1 MSGSLAG
8 LRVLVTRPAHQA
20 DALCRL
26 IEGEG
31 GVAIKL
37 PLLTIEPSTRASE
50 AQRKFAAKHELWIF
64 TSVNAVRQGLPL
76 SGGKWG
82 ARLAAIGPATANAIA
97 AAGGAGAATPLSGA
111 SSEAL
116 LELPE
121 LRQVSGQRI
130 LIVTGEEGL
139 DVLER
144 GLAERGALVER
155 AEVYRR
161 VALPYPP
168 DAVASALRRTDVMI
182 VTSAQSLGHLLRIT
196 PGESHKLLLKK
207 RMVVPS
213 TRMLEKAREL
223 GFTQAPRVAEPV
235 SDAGFCAACAAFT
248 PDSPAETA

>member
-1 MSGSLAG
+1 MSGALAG

-26 IEGEG
+26 IESEG
-31 GVAIKL
+31 GVAIRL
-37 PLLTIEPSTRASE
+37 PLLTIEPSTRVSE
-50 AQRKFAAKHELWIF
+50 AQRKLAAAHDLWIF

-82 ARLAAIGPATANAIA
+82 AHLAAIGPATANAIA

-116 LELPE
+116 LALPE
-121 LRQVSGQRI
+121 LQSFSGQRI

-144 GLAERGALVER
+144 ELVARGAVVER

-168 DAVASALRRTDVMI
+168 EAVVSALRRTDVMI
-182 VTSAQSLGHLLRIT
+182 ITSGQSLDHLVRLT
-196 PGESHKLLLKK
+196 PEDSRKLLLKK

-213 TRMLEKAREL
+213 ARMLEKAREL
-223 GFTQAPRVAEPV
+223 GFTQAPHVAEPV
-235 SDAGFCAACAAFT
+235 SDAGFCAACATFV
-248 PDSPAETA
+248 PDAPAETA